1 MAQSPVARAIR
12 GAKNDW
18 RLHALSMFS
27 VAVAFVCLAAALLLV
42 VNVGQVKSR
51 WAESGRASVYL
62 RKNATAEQVAAIER
76 ALKASEGVTGVRVV
90 SSEDAR
96 KELLGLTNDPVLD
109 SLPTEAFPAS
119 LEVQIESAVASDRL
133 AKLASQ
139 LSVLPAVESVETYG
153 AWSERLASL
162 LTGGVSASL
171 LLAGVVLAAV
181 ISVVSSTIRLS
192 LQRRRIEVEVMKL
205 VGATDSYVRR
215 PFVVEGAAQG
225 GVGALLAILLLGVLF
240 SIVRSHFDGSLA
252 ALLGA
257 TPVFLPWTVVLGLV
271 AAGAVLGALAA
282 YGSLR
287 KLLVV

>member
-1 MAQSPVARAIR
+1 MAQSPFKRAFR

-18 RLHALSMFS
+18 RLHALSVFS

-42 VNVGQVKSR
+42 VNVGQVRSR

-62 RKNATAEQVAAIER
+62 RKNATAEQVSVLEK
-76 ALKASEGVTGVRVV
+76 ALKQSEGVSSVKIV

-96 KELLGLTNDPVLD
+96 RELVGLTNDPVLD
-109 SLPTEAFPAS
+109 ALPTEAFPAS
-119 LEVQIESAVASDRL
+119 LEVAIESAVAGERL
-133 AKLASQ
+133 GKLASQ
-139 LSVLPAVESVETYG
+139 LATLPAVESVETYG
-153 AWSERLASL
+153 AWSDRLAAL
-162 LTGGVSASL
+162 LTGGVSAAL

-181 ISVVSSTIRLS
+181 VSVVSSTIRMS

-205 VGATDSYVRR
+205 VGATDTYVRS

-225 GVGALLAILLLGVLF
+225 GFGALFAIALLAVLF
-240 SIVRSHFDGSLA
+240 GIVQSHFDSNLS

-257 TPVFLPWTVVLGLV
+257 APVFLPWTVVAGLIS
-271 AAGAVLGALAA
+271 AGALLGAIAA

-287 KLLVV
+287 KLLIV

>member
-1 MAQSPVARAIR
+1 MAQSPVKRAFR

-18 RLHALSMFS
+18 RLHALSVFS

-42 VNVGQVKSR
+42 VNVGQIRAR

-76 ALKASEGVTGVRVV
+76 ALKQSDGVTNVRIV

-96 KELLGLTNDPVLD
+96 HELVGLTNDPVLD
-109 SLPTEAFPAS
+109 ALPTEAFPAS
-119 LEVQIESAVASDRL
+119 LEVAIESAVAAERL
-133 AKLASQ
+133 GKLSTQ
-139 LSVLPAVESVETYG
+139 LSALPAVESVETYG
-153 AWSERLASL
+153 AWSDRLAAL
-162 LTGGVSASL
+162 LSGGVSAAL

-181 ISVVSSTIRLS
+181 VSVVSSTIRMS

-205 VGATDSYVRR
+205 VGATDSYVRS

-225 GVGALLAILLLGVLF
+225 GFGALFAILLLAVLF
-240 SIVRSHFDGSLA
+240 GIVQSHFDSNLS

-257 TPVFLPWTVVLGLV
+257 TPVFLPWTMAVGLV
-271 AAGAVLGALAA
+271 ASGALLGAVAA

-287 KLLVV
+287 KLLLL

>member
-1 MAQSPVARAIR
+1 MAQSPVKRAFR

-42 VNVGQVKSR
+42 VNVGQIRAR

-62 RKNATAEQVAAIER
+62 RKNATADQVAAIER
-76 ALKASEGVTGVRVV
+76 ALKQSEGVTRVRVV

-96 KELLGLTNDPVLD
+96 HELVGLTNDPVLD
-109 SLPTEAFPAS
+109 ALPTEAFPAS
-119 LEVQIESAVASDRL
+119 LEVAIESTVAAERL
-133 AKLASQ
+133 GKLSTQ
-139 LSVLPAVESVETYG
+139 LAALPAVESVETYG
-153 AWSERLASL
+153 AWSERLAAL

-171 LLAGVVLAAV
+171 LLAAVVLAAV
-181 ISVVSSTIRLS
+181 VSVVSSTIRMS

-205 VGATDSYVRR
+205 VGATDSYVRS

-225 GVGALLAILLLGVLF
+225 GFGALFAILLLAVLF
-240 SIVRSHFDGSLA
+240 SIVQSHFDSNLS

-257 TPVFLPWTVVLGLV
+257 TPVFLPWTVVFGLV
-271 AAGAVLGALAA
+271 ASGAVLGAISA

>member
-12 GAKNDW
+12 GARNDW

-62 RKNATAEQVAAIER
+62 RKNATAEQVSAIEK
-76 ALKASEGVTGVRVV
+76 ALKASDGVTGVRVV

-109 SLPTEAFPAS
+109 ALPTEAFPAS
-119 LEVQIESAVASDRL
+119 LEVQVESAVASERL
-133 AKLASQ
+133 GKLASQ

-240 SIVRSHFDGSLA
+240 SIVRSHFDGNLA

-257 TPVFLPWTVVLGLV
+257 TPVFLPWTLVLGLV
-271 AAGAVLGALAA
+271 AAGAVLGAIAA

>member
-1 MAQSPVARAIR
+1 MAQSPVKRAFR

-18 RLHALSMFS
+18 RLHALSVFS

-42 VNVGQVKSR
+42 VNVGQIRAR

-62 RKNATAEQVAAIER
+62 RKNATAEQVALIER
-76 ALKASEGVTGVRVV
+76 ALKQSDGVTSVRVV

-96 KELLGLTNDPVLD
+96 RELVGLTNDPVLD
-109 SLPTEAFPAS
+109 ALPTDAFPAS
-119 LEVQIESAVASDRL
+119 LEVAIESTVASERL
-133 AKLASQ
+133 GKLSTQ
-139 LSVLPAVESVETYG
+139 LAALPAVESVETYG
-153 AWSERLASL
+153 AWSDRLAAL

-181 ISVVSSTIRLS
+181 VSVVSSTIRMS

-205 VGATDSYVRR
+205 VGATDAYVRS

-225 GVGALLAILLLGVLF
+225 GFGALFAILLLGVLF
-240 SIVRSHFDGSLA
+240 AIVQSHFDSNLS

-257 TPVFLPWTVVLGLV
+257 TPVFLPWTVALGLV
-271 AAGAVLGALAA
+271 ASGALLGAIAA

-287 KLLVV
+287 KLLVL

>member
-1 MAQSPVARAIR
+1 MAQSPVKRAFR

-18 RLHALSMFS
+18 RLHALSVFS

-42 VNVGQVKSR
+42 VNVGQIRAR

-62 RKNATAEQVAAIER
+62 RKNATADQVAAIER
-76 ALKASEGVTGVRVV
+76 ALKQSEGVTAVRVV

-96 KELLGLTNDPVLD
+96 HELIGLTNDPVLD
-109 SLPTEAFPAS
+109 ALPTEAFPAS
-119 LEVQIESAVASDRL
+119 LEVAIESAVATERL
-133 AKLASQ
+133 SKLQAQ
-139 LSVLPAVESVETYG
+139 LSALPAVESVETYG
-153 AWSERLASL
+153 AWSDRLAAL

-181 ISVVSSTIRLS
+181 VSVVSSTIRMS

-205 VGATDSYVRR
+205 VGATDSYVRS

-225 GVGALLAILLLGVLF
+225 GFGALFAILLLAVLF
-240 SIVRSHFDGSLA
+240 GIVQSHFDSNLS

-257 TPVFLPWTVVLGLV
+257 TPIFLPWTVTLGLV
-271 AAGAVLGALAA
+271 ASGALLGAIAA

-287 KLLVV
+287 KLLVL

>member
-1 MAQSPVARAIR
+1 MAQSPVARAFR

-42 VNVGQVKSR
+42 VNVGQVRSR
-51 WAESGRASVYL
+51 WAETGRASVYL
-62 RKNATAEQVAAIER
+62 RKNATAEQVATIER
-76 ALKASEGVTGVRVV
+76 ALKASEGVTSVKVV

-96 KELLGLTNDPVLD
+96 RELVGLSNDPVLD
-109 SLPTEAFPAS
+109 ALPTDAFPAS
-119 LEVQIESAVASDRL
+119 LEVAIESTVAADRVS
-133 AKLASQ
+133 KLASQ
-139 LSVLPAVESVETYG
+139 LSALPAVESVETYG

-171 LLAGVVLAAV
+171 LLAAVVLAAV
-181 ISVVSSTIRLS
+181 VSVVSSTIRLS

-225 GVGALLAILLLGVLF
+225 GFGALLAILLLAVLF
-240 SIVRSHFDGSLA
+240 AIVQSHFDSSLA

-257 TPVFLPWTVVLGLV
+257 TPVFLPWSIVLGLIV
-271 AAGAVLGALAA
+271 AGALLGAVAA

>member
-1 MAQSPVARAIR
+1 MAQSPVKRAFR

-18 RLHALSMFS
+18 RLHALSVFS

-42 VNVGQVKSR
+42 VNVGQIRAR

-62 RKNATAEQVAAIER
+62 RKNATAPQVAAIEQ
-76 ALKASEGVTGVRVV
+76 ALKQSEGVTAVKIV

-96 KELLGLTNDPVLD
+96 HELVGLTNDPVLD
-109 SLPTEAFPAS
+109 ALPTEAFPAS
-119 LEVQIESAVASDRL
+119 LEVAIESAVAAERL
-133 AKLASQ
+133 GKLATQ
-139 LSVLPAVESVETYG
+139 LAALPAVESVETYG
-153 AWSERLASL
+153 AWSDRLAAL

-181 ISVVSSTIRLS
+181 VSVVSSTIRMS

-205 VGATDSYVRR
+205 VGATDSYVRS

-225 GVGALLAILLLGVLF
+225 GFGALFAILLLAVLF
-240 SIVRSHFDGSLA
+240 AIVQSHFDSNLS

-257 TPVFLPWTVVLGLV
+257 TPIFLPWTVTLGLV
-271 AAGAVLGALAA
+271 ASGALLGAIAA

>member
-1 MAQSPVARAIR
+1 MAQSPLARAFR

-27 VAVAFVCLAAALLLV
+27 VAVAFVCLAAALLIV
-42 VNVGQVKSR
+42 VNVGQLRAR

-62 RKNATAEQVAAIER
+62 RKNATAEQVSAIEK
-76 ALKASEGVTGVRVV
+76 ALQKSDGVTSVRVV
-90 SSEDAR
+90 SSEQAR
-96 KELLGLTNDPVLD
+96 RELLGLTNDPVLD
-109 SLPTEAFPAS
+109 ALPNEAFPAS
-119 LEVQIESAVASDRL
+119 LEVAVESDVASERL
-133 AKLASQ
+133 AKLAAQ
-139 LSVLPAVESVETYG
+139 LSALPAVENVETYG
-153 AWSERLASL
+153 AWSDRLASL
-162 LTGGVSASL
+162 LSGGVSASL

-225 GVGALLAILLLGVLF
+225 GFGALLAILLLAVLF
-240 SIVRSHFDGSLA
+240 AIVQSHFDGNLS

-257 TPVFLPWTVVLGLV
+257 KPVFLPWTVVLGLV
-271 AAGAVLGALAA
+271 ASGAALGAAAA

>member
-1 MAQSPVARAIR
+1 MAQSPVKRAFR

-18 RLHALSMFS
+18 RLHALSVFS

-42 VNVGQVKSR
+42 VNVGKIRAR

-62 RKNATAEQVAAIER
+62 RKNATAEQVAQIER
-76 ALKASEGVTGVRVV
+76 ALKQSDGVTSVRVV

-96 KELLGLTNDPVLD
+96 RELIGLTNDPVLD
-109 SLPTEAFPAS
+109 ALPTEAFPAS
-119 LEVQIESAVASDRL
+119 LEVAIESAVATERL
-133 AKLASQ
+133 GKLSAQ
-139 LSVLPAVESVETYG
+139 LAALPAVESVETYG
-153 AWSERLASL
+153 AWVDRLAAL

-181 ISVVSSTIRLS
+181 VSVVSSTIRMS

-205 VGATDSYVRR
+205 VGATDSYVRN

-225 GVGALLAILLLGVLF
+225 GFGALFAIMLLGVLF
-240 SIVRSHFDGSLA
+240 AIVQSHFDSNLS

-257 TPVFLPWTVVLGLV
+257 TPVFLPWTVALGLV
-271 AAGAVLGALAA
+271 ASGALLGAVAA

-287 KLLVV
+287 KLLVL

>member
-1 MAQSPVARAIR
+1 MAQSPVARAFR

-18 RLHALSMFS
+18 RLHTLSMFS

-42 VNVGQVKSR
+42 VNVGQVRAR
-51 WAESGRASVYL
+51 WAETGRASVYL

-76 ALKASEGVTGVRVV
+76 ALKASDGVTQVKVV

-96 KELLGLTNDPVLD
+96 RELVGLSNDPVLD
-109 SLPTEAFPAS
+109 ALPTDAFPAS
-119 LEVQIESAVASDRL
+119 LEVAIESAVAAERL
-133 AKLASQ
+133 GKLASQ
-139 LSVLPAVESVETYG
+139 LGSLPAVESVETYG
-153 AWSERLASL
+153 AWSDRLAAL
-162 LTGGVSASL
+162 LMGGVTASL
-171 LLAGVVLAAV
+171 LLAAVVLAAV
-181 ISVVSSTIRLS
+181 VSVVSSTIRLS

-225 GVGALLAILLLGVLF
+225 GFGALMAILLLAVLF
-240 SIVRSHFDGSLA
+240 GIVQSQFDSSLA
-252 ALLGA
+252 TLLGA
-257 TPVFLPWTVVLGLV
+257 TPVFLPWSMVLGLV
-271 AAGAVLGALAA
+271 VAGALLGAVAA

>member
-1 MAQSPVARAIR
+1 
-12 GAKNDW
+12 
-18 RLHALSMFS
+18 
-27 VAVAFVCLAAALLLV
+27 LAAALLLV
-42 VNVGQVKSR
+42 VNVGQIRAR

-76 ALKASEGVTGVRVV
+76 ALKQSEGVTAVRVV

-96 KELLGLTNDPVLD
+96 HELIGLTNDPVLD
-109 SLPTEAFPAS
+109 ALPTEAFPAS
-119 LEVQIESAVASDRL
+119 LEVAIESAVATERL
-133 AKLASQ
+133 TKLQAQ
-139 LSVLPAVESVETYG
+139 LSALPAVESVETYG
-153 AWSERLASL
+153 AWSDRLAAL

-181 ISVVSSTIRLS
+181 VSVVSSTIRMS

-205 VGATDSYVRR
+205 VGATDSYVRS

-225 GVGALLAILLLGVLF
+225 GFGALFAILLLGVLF
-240 SIVRSHFDGSLA
+240 GIVQSHFDSNLS

-257 TPVFLPWTVVLGLV
+257 NPVFLPWTVALGLV
-271 AAGAVLGALAA
+271 ASGALLGAIAA

-287 KLLVV
+287 KLLVL

>member
-1 MAQSPVARAIR
+1 MAQSPVKRAFR

-18 RLHALSMFS
+18 RLHALSVFS

-42 VNVGQVKSR
+42 VNVGKVRAR

-62 RKNATAEQVAAIER
+62 RKNATAEQVGQIER
-76 ALKASEGVTGVRVV
+76 ALKQSEGVTSVRVV
-90 SSEDAR
+90 SSDDAR
-96 KELLGLTNDPVLD
+96 RELIGLTNDPVLD
-109 SLPTEAFPAS
+109 ALPTEAFPAS
-119 LEVQIESAVASDRL
+119 LEVAIESTVATERL
-133 AKLASQ
+133 GKLSSQ
-139 LSVLPAVESVETYG
+139 LAALPAVESVETYG
-153 AWSERLASL
+153 AWVDRLAAL

-181 ISVVSSTIRLS
+181 VSVVSSTIRMS

-205 VGATDSYVRR
+205 VGATDSYVRN

-225 GVGALLAILLLGVLF
+225 GFGALFAILLLGVLF
-240 SIVRSHFDGSLA
+240 AIVQSHFDSNLS

-257 TPVFLPWTVVLGLV
+257 TPVFLPWTVALGLV
-271 AAGAVLGALAA
+271 ASGALLGAVAA

-287 KLLVV
+287 KLLVL

>member
-1 MAQSPVARAIR
+1 MAQSPVRRAFR

-42 VNVGQVKSR
+42 VNVGQVRAR

-62 RKNATAEQVAAIER
+62 RKNATAQQVGAIEK
-76 ALKASEGVTGVRVV
+76 ALKQSEGVTAVHIV

-96 KELLGLTNDPVLD
+96 RELVGITSDPVLD
-109 SLPTEAFPAS
+109 ALPTEAFPAS
-119 LEVQIESAVASDRL
+119 LEVAIESHVAGDRL
-133 AKLASQ
+133 SKLATQ
-139 LSVLPAVESVETYG
+139 LTALPAVESVETYG

-162 LTGGVSASL
+162 LTGGVSAAL
-171 LLAGVVLAAV
+171 LLAAVVLAAV
-181 ISVVSSTIRLS
+181 VSVVSSTIRMS

-205 VGATDSYVRR
+205 VGATDSYVRS

-225 GVGALLAILLLGVLF
+225 GVGALLAIMLLGVLF
-240 SIVRSHFDGSLA
+240 AIVQSHFDSNLA

-257 TPVFLPWTVVLGLV
+257 APVFLPWTAVFGLV
-271 AAGAVLGALAA
+271 LSGAVLGAAAA

>member
-1 MAQSPVARAIR
+1 MAQSPVKRAFR

-18 RLHALSMFS
+18 RLHALSVFS

-42 VNVGQVKSR
+42 VNVGKIRAR

-62 RKNATAEQVAAIER
+62 RKNATAEQVAQIER
-76 ALKASEGVTGVRVV
+76 ALKQSDGVTSVRVV

-96 KELLGLTNDPVLD
+96 HELIGLTNDPVLD
-109 SLPTEAFPAS
+109 ALPTEAFPAS
-119 LEVQIESAVASDRL
+119 LEVAIESAVATERL
-133 AKLASQ
+133 GKLSAQ
-139 LSVLPAVESVETYG
+139 LAALPAVESVETYG
-153 AWSERLASL
+153 AWVDRLAAL

-181 ISVVSSTIRLS
+181 VSVVSSTIRMS

-205 VGATDSYVRR
+205 VGATDSYVRS

-225 GVGALLAILLLGVLF
+225 GFGALFAIMLLGVLF
-240 SIVRSHFDGSLA
+240 AIVQSHFDSNLS

-257 TPVFLPWTVVLGLV
+257 TPVFLPWTVALGLV
-271 AAGAVLGALAA
+271 ASGALLGAVAA

>member
-1 MAQSPVARAIR
+1 MAQSPVKRAFR

-18 RLHALSMFS
+18 RLHALSVFS

-42 VNVGQVKSR
+42 VNVGQIRAR

-62 RKNATAEQVAAIER
+62 RKNATADQVAAIER
-76 ALKASEGVTGVRVV
+76 ALKQSDGVTAVRIV

-96 KELLGLTNDPVLD
+96 HELVGLTNDPVLD
-109 SLPTEAFPAS
+109 ALPTEAFPAS
-119 LEVQIESAVASDRL
+119 LEVAIESTVAAERL
-133 AKLASQ
+133 SKLATQ
-139 LSVLPAVESVETYG
+139 LSALPAVESVETYG
-153 AWSERLASL
+153 AWSDRLAAL
-162 LTGGVSASL
+162 LSGGVSAAL

-181 ISVVSSTIRLS
+181 VSVVSSTIRMS

-205 VGATDSYVRR
+205 VGATDSYVRS

-225 GVGALLAILLLGVLF
+225 GFGALFAILLLAVLF
-240 SIVRSHFDGSLA
+240 GIVQSHFDSNLS

-257 TPVFLPWTVVLGLV
+257 TPVFLPWTVTLGLV
-271 AAGAVLGALAA
+271 ASGALLGAIAA

-287 KLLVV
+287 KLLVL

>member
-1 MAQSPVARAIR
+1 MAQSPVARAFR

-42 VNVGQVKSR
+42 VNVGQVKAR

-62 RKNATAEQVAAIER
+62 RKNATAAQVSAIEK
-76 ALKASEGVTGVRVV
+76 ALKASDGVTGVRVV

-109 SLPTEAFPAS
+109 ALPTEAFPAS
-119 LEVQIESAVASDRL
+119 LEVQVESAVASERL
-133 AKLASQ
+133 GKLASQ

-205 VGATDSYVRR
+205 VGATDAYVRR

-225 GVGALLAILLLGVLF
+225 GVGALLAILLLSVLF
-240 SIVRSHFDGSLA
+240 SIVRSHFDGNLA

-257 TPVFLPWTVVLGLV
+257 TPVFLPWTLVLGLV
-271 AAGAVLGALAA
+271 AAGALLGAVAA

>member
-1 MAQSPVARAIR
+1 MAQSPVKRAFR

-18 RLHALSMFS
+18 RLHALSVFS

-42 VNVGQVKSR
+42 VNVGQIRAR

-62 RKNATAEQVAAIER
+62 RKNATADQVAAIER
-76 ALKASEGVTGVRVV
+76 ALKQSEGVTAVRVV

-96 KELLGLTNDPVLD
+96 HELIGLTNDPVLD
-109 SLPTEAFPAS
+109 ALPTEAFPAS
-119 LEVQIESAVASDRL
+119 LEVAIESAVATERL
-133 AKLASQ
+133 SKLQAQ
-139 LSVLPAVESVETYG
+139 LSALPAVESVETYG
-153 AWSERLASL
+153 AWSDRLAAL

-181 ISVVSSTIRLS
+181 VSVVSSTIRMS

-205 VGATDSYVRR
+205 VGATDSYVRS

-225 GVGALLAILLLGVLF
+225 GFGALFAILLLGVLF
-240 SIVRSHFDGSLA
+240 GIVQSHFDSNLS

-257 TPVFLPWTVVLGLV
+257 TPIFLPWTVTLGLV
-271 AAGAVLGALAA
+271 ASGALLGAIAA

-287 KLLVV
+287 KLLVL

>member
-1 MAQSPVARAIR
+1 MAQSPIKRAFR

-42 VNVGQVKSR
+42 VNVGQVRAR

-62 RKNATAEQVAAIER
+62 RRNATAEQVSVLEK
-76 ALKASEGVTGVRVV
+76 ALKQSDGVSSVRIV

-96 KELLGLTNDPVLD
+96 RELVGLTNDPVLD
-109 SLPTEAFPAS
+109 ALPTEAFPAS
-119 LEVQIESAVASDRL
+119 LEVAIESAVASERL
-133 AKLASQ
+133 GKLASQ
-139 LSVLPAVESVETYG
+139 LGALPAVESVETYG
-153 AWSERLASL
+153 AWSDRLAAL
-162 LTGGVSASL
+162 LSGGVSAAL

-181 ISVVSSTIRLS
+181 VSVVSSTIRMS

-205 VGATDSYVRR
+205 VGATDSYVRS

-225 GVGALLAILLLGVLF
+225 GFGALLAILLLAVLF
-240 SIVRSHFDGSLA
+240 SIVQSHFDSNLS

-257 TPVFLPWTVVLGLV
+257 TPVFLPWTVVIGLV
-271 AAGAVLGALAA
+271 ASGAVLGAISA

>member
-1 MAQSPVARAIR
+1 MAQSPIKRAFR

-18 RLHALSMFS
+18 RLHALSVFS

-42 VNVGQVKSR
+42 VNVGQIRAR

-62 RKNATAEQVAAIER
+62 RKNATADQVAAIER
-76 ALKASEGVTGVRVV
+76 ALKQSEGVTAVRVV

-96 KELLGLTNDPVLD
+96 RELIGLTNDPVLD
-109 SLPTEAFPAS
+109 ALPTEAFPAS
-119 LEVQIESAVASDRL
+119 LEVAIESAVATERL
-133 AKLASQ
+133 SKLQAQ
-139 LSVLPAVESVETYG
+139 LSALPAVESVETYG
-153 AWSERLASL
+153 AWSDRLAAL

-181 ISVVSSTIRLS
+181 VSVVSSTIRMS

-205 VGATDSYVRR
+205 VGATDSYVRS

-225 GVGALLAILLLGVLF
+225 GFGALFAILLLGVLF
-240 SIVRSHFDGSLA
+240 GIVQSHFDSNLS

-257 TPVFLPWTVVLGLV
+257 TPVFLPWTVTLGLV
-271 AAGAVLGALAA
+271 ASGALLGAIAA

-287 KLLVV
+287 KLLVL

>member
-1 MAQSPVARAIR
+1 MAQSPIKRAFR

-18 RLHALSMFS
+18 RLHALSVCS

-42 VNVGQVKSR
+42 VNVGQIRAR

-62 RKNATAEQVAAIER
+62 RKNATAEQVALIER
-76 ALKASEGVTGVRVV
+76 ALKQSDGVTSVRVV

-96 KELLGLTNDPVLD
+96 RELVGLTNDPVLD
-109 SLPTEAFPAS
+109 ALPTDAFPAS
-119 LEVQIESAVASDRL
+119 LEVAIESTVASERL
-133 AKLASQ
+133 GKLSTQ
-139 LSVLPAVESVETYG
+139 LAALPAVESVETYG
-153 AWSERLASL
+153 AWSDRLAAL

-181 ISVVSSTIRLS
+181 VSVVSSTIRMS

-205 VGATDSYVRR
+205 VGATDAYVRS

-225 GVGALLAILLLGVLF
+225 GFGALFAIMLLGVLF
-240 SIVRSHFDGSLA
+240 AIVQSHFDSNLS

-257 TPVFLPWTVVLGLV
+257 TPVFLPWTVALGLV
-271 AAGAVLGALAA
+271 ASGALLGAIAA

-287 KLLVV
+287 KLLVL

>member
-1 MAQSPVARAIR
+1 MAQSPIKRAFR

-18 RLHALSMFS
+18 RLHALSVFS

-42 VNVGQVKSR
+42 VNVGKIRAR

-62 RKNATAEQVAAIER
+62 RKNATAEQVGQIER
-76 ALKASEGVTGVRVV
+76 ALKQSDGVTSVRVV

-96 KELLGLTNDPVLD
+96 RELIGLTNDPVLD
-109 SLPTEAFPAS
+109 ALPTEAFPAS
-119 LEVQIESAVASDRL
+119 LEVAIESAVATERL
-133 AKLASQ
+133 GKLSAQ
-139 LSVLPAVESVETYG
+139 LAALPAVESVETYG
-153 AWSERLASL
+153 AWSDRLAAL

-181 ISVVSSTIRLS
+181 VSVVSSTIRMS

-205 VGATDSYVRR
+205 VGATDSYVRS

-225 GVGALLAILLLGVLF
+225 GFGALFAIMLLGVLF
-240 SIVRSHFDGSLA
+240 AIVQSHFDSNLS

-257 TPVFLPWTVVLGLV
+257 TPVFLPWTVALGLV
-271 AAGAVLGALAA
+271 ASGALLGAIAA

-287 KLLVV
+287 KLLVL

>member
-1 MAQSPVARAIR
+1 MAQSPVARAFR

-42 VNVGQVKSR
+42 VNVGQVKER

-62 RKNATAEQVAAIER
+62 RKNATAAQVSAIEK
-76 ALKASEGVTGVRVV
+76 ALKASDGVTGVRVV

-109 SLPTEAFPAS
+109 ALPTEAFPAS
-119 LEVQIESAVASDRL
+119 LEVQVESAVASERL
-133 AKLASQ
+133 GKLASQ

-205 VGATDSYVRR
+205 VGATDAYVRR

-240 SIVRSHFDGSLA
+240 SIVRSHFDGNLA

-257 TPVFLPWTVVLGLV
+257 TPVFLPWTLVLGLV
-271 AAGAVLGALAA
+271 AAGALLGAVAA

>member
-1 MAQSPVARAIR
+1 MAQSPVKRAFR

-18 RLHALSMFS
+18 RLHALSVFS

-42 VNVGQVKSR
+42 VNVGQIRAR

-62 RKNATAEQVAAIER
+62 RKNATADQVAAIER
-76 ALKASEGVTGVRVV
+76 ALKQSEGVTAVHVV

-96 KELLGLTNDPVLD
+96 RELIGLTNDPVLD
-109 SLPTEAFPAS
+109 ALPTEAFPAS
-119 LEVQIESAVASDRL
+119 LEVAIESAVATERL
-133 AKLASQ
+133 SKLQAQ
-139 LSVLPAVESVETYG
+139 LSALPAVESVETYG
-153 AWSERLASL
+153 AWSDRLAAL

-181 ISVVSSTIRLS
+181 VSVVSSTIRMS

-205 VGATDSYVRR
+205 VGATDSYVRS

-225 GVGALLAILLLGVLF
+225 GFGALFAILLLGVLF
-240 SIVRSHFDGSLA
+240 GIVQSHFDSNLS

-257 TPVFLPWTVVLGLV
+257 TPVFLPWTVTLGLV
-271 AAGAVLGALAA
+271 ASGALLGAIAA

-287 KLLVV
+287 KLLVL

>member
-1 MAQSPVARAIR
+1 MAQSPLRRAFR

-18 RLHALSMFS
+18 RLHALSVFS

-42 VNVGQVKSR
+42 VNVGKVRAR

-62 RKNATAEQVAAIER
+62 RKNATAEQVAVLER
-76 ALKASEGVTGVRVV
+76 ALKQSAGVTAVRVV

-96 KELLGLTNDPVLD
+96 RELVGLTNDPVLD

-119 LEVQIESAVASDRL
+119 LEVAIESDVATERL
-133 AKLASQ
+133 AKLSSQ
-139 LSVLPAVESVETYG
+139 LSALPAVENVETYG
-153 AWSERLASL
+153 AWSERLAAL

-181 ISVVSSTIRLS
+181 VSVVSSTIRMS

-205 VGATDSYVRR
+205 VGATDTYVRS

-225 GVGALLAILLLGVLF
+225 GFGALFAIVLLGALF
-240 SIVRSHFDGSLA
+240 GIVQGHFDSNLA

-257 TPVFLPWTVVLGLV
+257 TPVFLPWTAMVGLV
-271 AAGAVLGALAA
+271 SAGALLGAVAA

-287 KLLVV
+287 KLLIV